1 MAFDI
6 ERVQMLLLV
15 AAIVAML
22 TRKLR
27 VPYSVGLV
35 ATGIVLALFAI
46 QPDIT
51 LTRELIFTTLLPPWI
66 FEAAFFLHWPEL
78 RRDFWV
84 ITTLASVGVILSA
97 AVTAAGMHYLA
108 GWQWIG
114 ALTFGV
120 LIAATDPVSVI
131 ATFKEAKVMGRL
143 RILVEA
149 ESLFNDGVAAVL
161 FAVAIAIASG
171 QEVTVS
177 FVSLELLKTVGGGIA
192 CGALMAGAMV
202 FLSGRSKD
210 HLVEIT
216 FTTVAAYGSFLL
228 AERFHVSGV
237 LATLTTGLIM
247 GNVGHL
253 GVISDRGREAVE
265 AFWEYIAFV
274 ANSLIFLLIGVR
286 EEQQNYSTIWGAA
299 LIAILLVMISRSV
312 AIYPTCLL
320 FAKSRMRVSARH
332 QHVLVW
338 GGLRGALGLA
348 LALGLPVSV
357 PHREAIVTVTF
368 AVVAF
373 SIFAQGMTMTP
384 FLRRLGEIPAHED
397 VKSGITDRH

>member
-6 ERVQMLLLV
+6 ERVQILLLV

-35 ATGIVLALFAI
+35 TTGIVLALFSI
-46 QPDIT
+46 QPDIS
-51 LTRELIFTTLLPPWI
+51 LTRELIFTTLLPPLI

-84 ITTLASVGVILSA
+84 ITTLASIGVVLSA
-97 AVTAAGMHYLA
+97 VVTATGMHYFA
-108 GWQWIG
+108 GWQWIS

-131 ATFKEAKVMGRL
+131 ATFKEAKVLGRL

-171 QEVTVS
+171 QEVTTS
-177 FVSLELLKTVGGGIA
+177 FVGLALIKTVGGGIA
-192 CGALMAGAMV
+192 CGAAIAGIMV
-202 FLSGRSKD
+202 FLAGRSKD
-210 HLVEIT
+210 HLIEIT
-216 FTTVAAYGSFLL
+216 FTTVAAYSSFLL

-237 LATLTTGLIM
+237 LATLTAGLIM

-253 GVISDRGREAVE
+253 GVISDRGREAVG
-265 AFWEYIAFV
+265 AFWEYVAFV

-286 EEQQNYSTIWGAA
+286 EEQQDYYAIWGAA
-299 LIAILLVMISRSV
+299 LIAILLVMIGRSV

-320 FAKSRMRVSARH
+320 FAKSRWRVSAKH
-332 QHVLVW
+332 QHVMVW

-348 LALGLPVSV
+348 LALGLPDTV
-357 PHREAIVTVTF
+357 PHREEIVTVTF

-384 FLRRLGEIPAHED
+384 FLRRLGEIPASE
-397 VKSGITDRH
+397 K

>member
-6 ERVQMLLLV
+6 ERVQLLLLV

-22 TRKLR
+22 TRRLR

-35 ATGIVLALFAI
+35 TTGIVLAMFAI

-51 LTRELIFTTLLPPWI
+51 LTRELIFTTLLPPLI

-84 ITTLASVGVILSA
+84 ITTLASVGVVLSA
-97 AVTAAGMHYLA
+97 AVTAVGMHYLA

-131 ATFKEAKVMGRL
+131 ATFKEAKVLGRL

-177 FVSLELLKTVGGGIA
+177 FVGLALFKTVGGGIA
-192 CGALMAGAMV
+192 CGALVAGVMV
-202 FLSGRSKD
+202 FLAGRSKD

-253 GVISDRGREAVE
+253 GVISDRGREAVG
-265 AFWEYIAFV
+265 AFWEYIAFA

-286 EEQQNYSTIWGAA
+286 EEQQDYSAIWGAA

-320 FAKSRMRVSARH
+320 FAKSRLRVSARH

-348 LALGLPVSV
+348 LALGLPDSV
-357 PHREAIVTVTF
+357 PHRAEIVTVTF

-384 FLRRLGEIPAHED
+384 FLRRLGEIPGH
-397 VKSGITDRH
+397 TD

>member
-6 ERVQMLLLV
+6 ERVQILLLV

-35 ATGIVLALFAI
+35 TTGIVLALFSI
-46 QPDIT
+46 QPDIS
-51 LTRELIFTTLLPPWI
+51 LTRELIFTTLLPPLI

-84 ITTLASVGVILSA
+84 ITTLASVGVVLSA
-97 AVTAAGMHYLA
+97 IVTATGMHYLA
-108 GWQWIG
+108 GWQWIS
-114 ALTFGV
+114 AITFGV

-131 ATFKEAKVMGRL
+131 ATFKEAKVLGRL

-171 QEVTVS
+171 QEVTTS
-177 FVSLELLKTVGGGIA
+177 FVGLALIKTVGGGIA
-192 CGALMAGAMV
+192 CGALVASIMV

-216 FTTVAAYGSFLL
+216 FTTVAAYSSFLL

-237 LATLTTGLIM
+237 LATLTAGLIM

-265 AFWEYIAFV
+265 AFWEYVAFV

-286 EEQQNYSTIWGAA
+286 EEQQDYYAIWGAA
-299 LIAILLVMISRSV
+299 LIAILLVMIGRSV

-320 FAKSRMRVSARH
+320 FAKSRWRVSAKH
-332 QHVLVW
+332 QHVMVW

-348 LALGLPVSV
+348 LALGLPDTV
-357 PHREAIVTVTF
+357 PHREEIVTVTF

-384 FLRRLGEIPAHED
+384 FLRRLGEIPPH
-397 VKSGITDRH
+397 KK

>member
-6 ERVQMLLLV
+6 ERVQLLLLV

-22 TRKLR
+22 TRRLR

-35 ATGIVLALFAI
+35 TTGIVLAMFAI

-51 LTRELIFTTLLPPWI
+51 LTRELIFTTLLPPLI

-84 ITTLASVGVILSA
+84 ITTLASVGVVLSA
-97 AVTAAGMHYLA
+97 AVTALGMHYLA

-131 ATFKEAKVMGRL
+131 ATFKEAKVLGRL

-177 FVSLELLKTVGGGIA
+177 FVGLALLKTVGGGIA
-192 CGALMAGAMV
+192 CGTLVAGVMV
-202 FLSGRSKD
+202 FLAGRSKD

-253 GVISDRGREAVE
+253 GVISDRGREAVG
-265 AFWEYIAFV
+265 AFWEYIAFA

-286 EEQQNYSTIWGAA
+286 EEQQNYSAIWGAA

-320 FAKSRMRVSARH
+320 FAKSRLRVTVRH

-348 LALGLPVSV
+348 LALGLPDSV
-357 PHREAIVTVTF
+357 PHREEIVTVTF

-384 FLRRLGEIPAHED
+384 FLRRLGEIPGHRD
-397 VKSGITDRH
+397 